1 MKILVCGANGF
12 IGRHLCAALA
22 QAGHEVVRGVRKP
35 AIHSD
40 VAMDYARDQAPEVWL
55 PRLAGVDAVINAVGI
70 LREDGKRRFDAIHRD
85 APIALFKACEKAGVR
100 RVIQVSALGGKDEKN
115 STSYMRTKR
124 EADAYLQQTSL
135 DWIILR
141 PSLIVGA
148 EGASSKLFRTL
159 ASLPVIGLPGQ
170 GQQALQPVHID
181 DICAAVL
188 RLLESSQPTRQVIAA
203 VGPEA
208 MTYRGM
214 LQAYRDAM
222 RLATP
227 AWLPVP
233 MPVMRMTAKL
243 AASFP
248 ASVLS
253 PASLRMLE
261 EGNVADSGTFSQLL
275 GRAPRGAGIWFK
287 GLSPDMLRAQAIAG
301 WALPLLRAALATV
314 WVITGLL
321 SLGIYPVDQSLALL
335 NQVGLRGVAAD
346 IALYGAALL
355 DLAFGLA
362 TLLVPGRLLWR
373 LQMALIAGYTLIIS
387 IYLPEYWLHPFG
399 PVLKNVPI
407 LALLI
412 VLDAFATRKG

>member
-12 IGRHLCAALA
+12 IGRHLCVALA

-35 AIHSD
+35 VRPSD
-40 VAMDYARDQAPEVWL
+40 VAMDYACDLTPETWL

-70 LREDGKRRFDAIHRD
+70 LREDGERRFDAVHRD
-85 APIALFKACEKAGVR
+85 APIALFKACEKVGVR
-100 RVIQVSALGGKDEKN
+100 RVIQVSALGGKDEKG
-115 STSYMRTKR
+115 STPYMRSKR
-124 EADAYLQQTSL
+124 EADAFLQQSSL
-135 DWIILR
+135 DWVILR
-141 PSLIVGA
+141 PSLIVGMD
-148 EGASSKLFRTL
+148 GASSGLFRTL

-188 RLLESSQPTRQVIAA
+188 HLLASKMATRQVIAA

-222 RLATP
+222 RLAP
-227 AWLPVP
+227 PVWLPVP
-233 MPVMRMTAKL
+233 MPLMSLTAKL
-243 AASFP
+243 AARFP

-253 PASLRMLE
+253 PDSLRMLE
-261 EGNVADSGTFSQLL
+261 EGNVADSGTFARLL
-275 GRAPRGAGIWFK
+275 GRTPHGAAAWRE

-301 WALPLLRAALATV
+301 WALPLLRVALAMV
-314 WVITGLL
+314 WIITGLL

-335 NQVGLRGVAAD
+335 KQVGLHGVAAVV
-346 IALYGAALL
+346 ALYGAAML

-362 TLLVPGRLLWR
+362 TLLAPGRSLWR
-373 LQMALIAGYTLIIS
+373 LQIALIAGYTFIIS
-387 IYLPEYWLHPFG
+387 LYLPEYWLHPFG
-399 PVLKNVPI
+399 PVLKNIPI
-407 LALLI
+407 LALLV
-412 VLDAFATRKG
+412 VLDAFETRKG